1 MSEMESTKSPT
12 DIFCKYLLIKQDKE
26 KGEFLCSVIF
36 FCPPKKFLVNEGNLR
51 TFIQKAK
58 YKKKNQT
65 IKCFQTSVLENLW
78 QVSCA
83 DPVVYQVL
91 SCEV

>member
-58 YKKKNQT
+58 YIKKKNNN
-65 IKCFQTSVLENLW
+65 KMLSNL
-78 QVSCA
+78 CA
-83 DPVVYQVL
+83 REFVAGVMCRFGCL
-91 SCEV
+91 SGFIM